1 MRAFA
6 ITGME
11 TASMIDLIRLGFAMR
26 ATPPSA
32 RISWPERVPAPSTAD
47 TPPTLAFD
55 EALSVSGFAG
65 CNQYTGAA
73 TIEGSSI
80 SLGPLATT
88 QMACPGAAGI
98 AETAF
103 LSAMNEVEGFAIDS
117 QGQLVLEDGV
127 VLISHRPRKRPPP
140 DLDRGGAATAFVA
153 MIRPEAWS

>member
-1 MRAFA
+1 MARARRRPA
-6 ITGME
+6 AWKGLPGRWSRSATGRP
-11 TASMIDLIRLGFAMR
+11 TG
-26 ATPPSA
+26 
-32 RISWPERVPAPSTAD
+32 D

-127 VLISHRPRKRPPP
+127 VLVFAPAEETPAS
-140 DLDRGGAATAFVA
+140 
-153 MIRPEAWS
+153 